1 MTTCSNEKLKEELIE
16 ITTGLL
22 LGDASLQKP
31 GQCKYYRL
39 RFSQNEKRKHYVEF
53 VFQKYKSGLEINSS
67 KKPLIKKDQC
77 SFFNYLTKKNQ
88 IPSIGFTFETR
99 ITSAFEQHA
108 QIFYTNQGKKNLCP
122 DLSCFDELL
131 TPIALAYWFMDD
143 GTWANKKALSF
154 MLCTHAYKINE
165 VNYLSNLLNKKFDLI
180 TKVQYNRQQP
190 IIRISAKCFFNFKQ
204 LIYPVIK
211 EIPSMQSKF
220 PFSK

>member
-1 MTTCSNEKLKEELIE
+1 MTTCSNEKLKAELIE

-22 LGDASLQKP
+22 LGDGSLQKP
-31 GQCKYYRL
+31 SQCKYYRL
-39 RFSQNEKRKHYVEF
+39 RFSQNEKRKDYVES
-53 VFQKYKSGLEINSS
+53 VFQKYKNGLEINGS
-67 KKPLIKKDQC
+67 KKPLIKNDQC
-77 SFFNYLTKKNQ
+77 SRFNYLTKKNL

-108 QIFYTNQGKKNLCP
+108 QIFYTKQGKKSLCT

-143 GTWANKKALSF
+143 GTWVTKKALSF

-165 VNYLSNLLNKKFDLI
+165 VNYLSNLLNKKFNLI

-190 IIRISAKCFFNFKQ
+190 IIRISAKCFLNFKQ

-211 EIPSMQSKF
+211 SIPSMQFKF
-220 PFSK
+220 PFEQ